1 MTWQVGMQERLA
13 IRWVY
18 QWLPKSTPIQQKSSE
33 LLNVSNIFMY
43 KHAFKM
49 HSCLFLPVL
58 IWNMCFSYNFS
69 LFCFLDFTALL
80 VDIIG
85 NSTSYLTEIFKSTSI
100 LSGLH
105 FFFSI
110 YCCLQPA
117 QYFWQFTNSYTQ
129 MMVWILQ
136 YKKMYIAEI
145 FCKYKCFHL
154 RVSCSSSI
162 SEFVRVCFIES
173 PSSHFCHALLNT

>member
-110 YCCLQPA
+110 YCCLTCFSPGME
-117 QYFWQFTNSYTQ
+117 TNLEMCIKSYCPNSASFIQQNMTCGCE
-129 MMVWILQ
+129 
-136 YKKMYIAEI
+136 KKKSSLEKKKYLYSLYI
-145 FCKYKCFHL
+145 
-154 RVSCSSSI
+154 
-162 SEFVRVCFIES
+162 
-173 PSSHFCHALLNT
+173 